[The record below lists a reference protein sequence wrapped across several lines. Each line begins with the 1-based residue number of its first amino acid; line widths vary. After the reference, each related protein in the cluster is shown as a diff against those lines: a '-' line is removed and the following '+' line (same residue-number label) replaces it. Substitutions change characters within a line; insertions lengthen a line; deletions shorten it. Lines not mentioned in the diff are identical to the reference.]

1 LVIFGKCMLNY
12 VYTFSKIKHL
22 KILEAI
28 ILEVRVHNIALT
40 FSLFFTDDHV
50 YFIKQSKKKTVFRTK
65 QKMPPRVTVYH
76 YNIFNT
82 IRRFKMHSQQA

>member
-1 LVIFGKCMLNY
+1 MSISSN
-12 VYTFSKIKHL
+12 
-22 KILEAI
+22 
-28 ILEVRVHNIALT
+28 RV
-40 FSLFFTDDHV
+40 
-50 YFIKQSKKKTVFRTK
+50 KKKTVFRTK